1 MRFEEFE
8 YFKKYSIKELKDRIC
23 TGFSVGKYVYYNDQW
38 QKIIYKDNS
47 KKTIVVE
54 GIYNNRISSYD
65 INTRSRKN
73 NILNNTSFDTFLSE
87 FNECKK
93 QNIYTNINVNTY
105 KKLITDSFKSVFPDN
120 EIDIEGYHLQLTTY
134 IPTITITNTTGQSHT
149 ITDVYIQ
156 FNFNL
161 YYKKLETVYLAR
173 TSVTSDEVQSG
184 YLFSH
189 LDGKN
194 PGRWY
199 SNFCYGSDN
208 PISTLTKSLKNN
220 KSISFTEYFLL
231 FREYLNWESLEGK
244 PYKYIGNIGNKSI
257 SEVYLSEHIWIEFL
271 PDFINSIKDTIP
283 TLSYHILNVSNNTF
297 KVKLTDDSIAIIDN
311 TLTALNTSFNYERH
325 NNISGNLPIID
336 YEFNSEV
343 IYKGEEKGVTVTNQS
358 KPSELKIH
366 YYILNNIKDQIEN
379 LIETQICN
387 TKINNY
393 VNNR

>member
-1 MRFEEFE
+1 MHFEEFE

-38 QKIIYKDNS
+38 QKIIYKDAINKSIIIQGIFNDRIYAPSINS
-47 KKTIVVE
+47 RRT
-54 GIYNNRISSYD
+54 
-65 INTRSRKN
+65 KN
-73 NILNNTSFDTFLSE
+73 DLILNKSFDTFLLE

-120 EIDIEGYHLQLTTY
+120 EINIEGNYLQLTTY
-134 IPTITITNTTGQSHT
+134 IPTITITNTTGQSHI
-149 ITDVYIQ
+149 ITDVYVQ

-161 YYKKLETVYLAR
+161 YYKKLEAVYLAR

-189 LDGKN
+189 LDGRQ

-208 PISTLTKSLKNN
+208 PISTLTKALKDN

-257 SEVYLSEHIWIEFL
+257 SETYLSESRWIEFL
-271 PDFINSIKDTIP
+271 PDFINSIKDIIP
-283 TLSYHILNVSNNTF
+283 TLNYNILNVSNNTF
-297 KVKLTDDSIAIIDN
+297 KVKLTDDSVAIIDN
-311 TLTALNTSFNYERH
+311 TLTALNTPFNYERY
-325 NNISGNLPIID
+325 NNISDNLPEIS
-336 YEFNSEV
+336 YAFGSEV
-343 IYKGEEKGVTVTNQS
+343 TYKGEVKEVTIINQQ
-358 KPSELKIH
+358 KPSELRIH
-366 YYILNNIKDQIEN
+366 YYILNRIKNQIEN